1 MAGSRSYYHVLLVG
15 LSLLLLLQAVKGWSP
30 SVPSSFSP
38 FREPTFR
45 KLVPGRKMFGSKAM
59 RSSFHTSPT
68 LLYGVL
74 SRSVIL
80 KHSSGSNKSK
90 KNVPKA
96 SSRSS
101 RALAKPV
108 QQQSM
113 TRTFLVDALEEAIY
127 RQTIALECLELER
140 EKLINE
146 VGAEKSEHEPNTS
159 CGPKDAGDN
168 NILSHQCERESKGND
183 NGDPATSATEKKK
196 RDPKTGIDRVD
207 VRRIELRN
215 RMAKLEELRRELM
228 MGEMNYKKGN
238 RNRNDHESLSIP
250 IETAE
255 LRFRAIM
262 GSKGRPCPILDRPRD
277 TWKIIA
283 EQSRCEFGRPR
294 GFTGLVF
301 YSPLGVPILIG
312 KARAESDGVL
322 RRAAQ
327 GSDLWF
333 QVEDYEGSRILLRSS
348 LVRGTKN
355 SKKCFQM
362 AADLAAFY
370 SVWGDRS
377 HNHLETVPVMYT
389 DSKHVAKR
397 GTRAGRMRKRKS
409 LGRAM
414 GRPSSVEDIARGL
427 EPS

>member
-1 MAGSRSYYHVLLVG
+1 
-15 LSLLLLLQAVKGWSP
+15 
-30 SVPSSFSP
+30 
-38 FREPTFR
+38 
-45 KLVPGRKMFGSKAM
+45 
-59 RSSFHTSPT
+59 
-68 LLYGVL
+68 
-74 SRSVIL
+74 
-80 KHSSGSNKSK
+80 
-90 KNVPKA
+90 
-96 SSRSS
+96 
-101 RALAKPV
+101 
-108 QQQSM
+108 M

-140 EKLINE
+140 EKLINLLSTE
-146 VGAEKSEHEPNTS
+146 GSQQEARTS
-159 CGPKDAGDN
+159 DGPKDAGDN
-168 NILSHQCERESKGND
+168 AILSHQCERESEGNGND
-183 NGDPATSATEKKK
+183 DPATSATEKKK
-196 RDPKTGIDRVD
+196 RDPKIGIDRVD
-207 VRRIELRN
+207 ARRIELGN

-228 MGEMNYKKGN
+228 MGD
-238 RNRNDHESLSIP
+238 RNNNENSSIP

-277 TWKIIA
+277 TWKITA
-283 EQSRCEFGRPR
+283 EHARGEFGRPR

-301 YSPLGVPILIG
+301 YSPLGVPILVG
-312 KARAESDGVL
+312 KPRAESDGVL

-348 LVRGTKN
+348 LIRGTKN

-370 SVWGDRS
+370 SVWGGTSRPGGRS

-414 GRPSSVEDIARGL
+414 GRPSSVEGIALGL